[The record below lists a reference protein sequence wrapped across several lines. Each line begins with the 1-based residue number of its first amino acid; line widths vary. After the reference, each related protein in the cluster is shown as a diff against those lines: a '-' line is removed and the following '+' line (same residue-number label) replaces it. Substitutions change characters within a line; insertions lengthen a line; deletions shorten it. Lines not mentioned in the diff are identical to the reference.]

1 MIFRR
6 EKRIRFQHCDPAG
19 IVFYPQYFVLFHE
32 LQKDWFNEG
41 LGVDYADYLQNQGF
55 GVPTVKVE
63 CEFLATN
70 KFGDMLVLELAVPQT
85 AKSACVRRS
94 RQYMPPSMA
103 FAPCGFRMV
112 CARRWRSF
120 VNAEYFTPMATTR
133 KLKGN
138 LKIID
143 EPRSSQTRGG
153 EHHQRGVHCGRYQ

>member
-70 KFGDMLVLELAVPQT
+70 KFGDMLVLELAVKRIGNSAITFSIRGTTDGKERVRATIT
-85 AKSACVRRS
+85 AVHAAINGLRPVRIPDGLRAA
-94 RQYMPPSMA
+94 MA
-103 FAPCGFRMV
+103 KFC
-112 CARRWRSF
+112 
-120 VNAEYFTPMATTR
+120 E
-133 KLKGN
+133 
-138 LKIID
+138 
-143 EPRSSQTRGG
+143 
-153 EHHQRGVHCGRYQ
+153 RGVFHADGNDAKIKGQPQDYR